1 MLSVPIAYGLSAAV
15 SWCCVVA
22 SLNADHGKDGGNHQQ
37 ANGIVNAVDHGW
49 NPVDTPKIPPIA
61 AVVNPSKA

>member
-1 MLSVPIAYGLSAAV
+1 
-15 SWCCVVA
+15 VVA
-22 SLNADHGKDGGNHQQ
+22 GLNANHGKDGGNHQQ
-37 ANGIVNAVDHGW
+37 ADGIVNAVDHGW

>member
-22 SLNADHGKDGGNHQQ
+22 SLNANHGKDGGSHQQ
-37 ANGIVNAVDHGW
+37 ADGVVDVVDHGW
-49 NPVDTPKIPPIA
+49 NPVDTPKIPLIA
-61 AVVNPSKA
+61 AVVNLSKA